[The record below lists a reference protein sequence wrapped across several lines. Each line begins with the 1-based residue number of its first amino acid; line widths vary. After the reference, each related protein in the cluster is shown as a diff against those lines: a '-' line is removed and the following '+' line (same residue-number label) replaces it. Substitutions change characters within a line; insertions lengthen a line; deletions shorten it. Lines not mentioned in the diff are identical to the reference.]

1 MCLIRCNFYEKIRFL
16 IFKKMFCFKLF
27 VIENVF
33 WYFCLI
39 FESVYWL
46 LNIVIFCLKKWDW
59 KINIFYNWF
68 ILVVLLYDVDNG
80 YMNEYLY
87 MLFKM

>member
-27 VIENVF
+27 VKENVF

-46 LNIVIFCLKKWDW
+46 LNIVIFCFKKKLKK
-59 KINIFYNWF
+59 KFYNWF
-68 ILVVLLYDVDNG
+68 IFVVLLYDVDNG
-80 YMNEYLY
+80 YINEYLY
-87 MLFKM
+87 MLF